1 MGKNT
6 TTNMVRSRS
15 LLLLIAALASTLVA
29 AEIADWKRG
38 LDAIVTKLQ
47 TNDDASADVDTI
59 VPENRDP
66 LEVADES
73 PSKLAASEVT
83 IMLQQGKKQDE
94 CEKLAED
101 LCKTVSEKVRIFDEQ
116 IEDLSDGSDCKDK
129 GQLLVKKTTQE
140 VNTLEITL
148 KTRTNEAAKL
158 ANAGVDFGTYP
169 LNTLEESECGQFWQ
183 DDAYVT
189 AKQASQNAAE
199 LVTETSTELTTLK
212 LQLKEA
218 IERAEEKRTECE
230 CDVRA
235 AYNSLYNSATSTAEE
250 DAAAYAKC
258 KHMKCFLK
266 TKNSE
271 QCLNLKFVVPTV
283 SQEKKFAQGVP
294 ENTVFC
300 AQDNKTGGSSGSGY
314 STSSTTTSTTS
325 ETTSRSGSFETFS
338 ENLSDEF
345 DSDEDEDIPTPPPTP
360 AAIEVKQSAQGAMQS
375 RKI

>member
-1 MGKNT
+1 MGET
-6 TTNMVRSRS
+6 PSENMVRSRS
-15 LLLLIAALASTLVA
+15 LLLLLAALASTVVA
-29 AEIADWKRG
+29 AATSADWKRG

-47 TNDDASADVDTI
+47 TNDDASALVQEVDTL

-73 PSKLAASEVT
+73 PAKLAAREVT
-83 IMLQQGKKQDE
+83 TMLQQGKKQDE

-140 VNTLEITL
+140 VNTLKTTL
-148 KTRTNEAAKL
+148 KTRTEEATKL

-183 DDAYVT
+183 DTAYVT

-199 LVTETSTELTTLK
+199 LVTETSTELTTLE

-235 AYNSLYNSATSTAEE
+235 AYNSLYISATRPGG
-250 DAAAYAKC
+250 AAAAPSAQC

-266 TKNSE
+266 TKNSK

-283 SQEKKFAQGVP
+283 SQEKIFANGVP
-294 ENTVFC
+294 KQECT
-300 AQDNKTGGSSGSGY
+300 ASAEQ
-314 STSSTTTSTTS
+314 
-325 ETTSRSGSFETFS
+325 EE
-338 ENLSDEF
+338 
-345 DSDEDEDIPTPPPTP
+345 DSDEESGSADQPDTGFDIVTDNTPPPTP
-360 AAIEVKQSAQGAMQS
+360 ASTLF
-375 RKI
+375 

>member
-1 MGKNT
+1 MGET
-6 TTNMVRSRS
+6 PSENMVRSRS
-15 LLLLIAALASTLVA
+15 LLLLLAALASTVVA
-29 AEIADWKRG
+29 AATSADWKRG

-47 TNDDASADVDTI
+47 TNDDASALVQDVDTL

-73 PSKLAASEVT
+73 PAKLAAREVT
-83 IMLQQGKKQDE
+83 TMLQQGKKQDE

-169 LNTLEESECGQFWQ
+169 LNTLDESECGQFWQ

-218 IERAEEKRTECE
+218 IERAEEKRTEC
-230 CDVRA
+230 DVRA
-235 AYNSLYNSATSTAEE
+235 AYNSLYISATSTAGE

-258 KHMKCFLK
+258 KHMKCFRK

-294 ENTVFC
+294 KQECTES
-300 AQDNKTGGSSGSGY
+300 AEEEEDNDEESGSS
-314 STSSTTTSTTS
+314 
-325 ETTSRSGSFETFS
+325 
-338 ENLSDEF
+338 DEPDTGF
-345 DSDEDEDIPTPPPTP
+345 DIVTDNTPPPTP
-360 AAIEVKQSAQGAMQS
+360 ASTLF
-375 RKI
+375 

>member
-1 MGKNT
+1 MGET
-6 TTNMVRSRS
+6 PSENMVRSRS
-15 LLLLIAALASTLVA
+15 LLLLLAALASTVVA
-29 AEIADWKRG
+29 ATTSADWKRG

-47 TNDDASADVDTI
+47 TNDDASALVQDVDTL

-66 LEVADES
+66 LEVADEF
-73 PSKLAASEVT
+73 PAKLAAREVT
-83 IMLQQGKKQDE
+83 TMLQQGKKQDE

-148 KTRTNEAAKL
+148 KTRTEEAAKL
-158 ANAGVDFGTYP
+158 ANAGVDFGTYA

-235 AYNSLYNSATSTAEE
+235 AYNSLYISATSTAGE

-314 STSSTTTSTTS
+314 STSSTTTTTTS
-325 ETTSRSGSFETFS
+325 ETTSSSSRSETFS

-360 AAIEVKQSAQGAMQS
+360 ASTFF
-375 RKI
+375 

>member
-1 MGKNT
+1 MGRVHGETHKR
-6 TTNMVRSRS
+6 NMVRSRS
-15 LLLLIAALASTLVA
+15 LLLLLAALASTVVA
-29 AEIADWKRG
+29 ATTSADWKRG

-47 TNDDASADVDTI
+47 TNDDASALVQDVDTL

-73 PSKLAASEVT
+73 PAKLAAREVT
-83 IMLQQGKKQDE
+83 TMLQQGKKQDE
-94 CEKLAED
+94 CEKLAD
-101 LCKTVSEKVRIFDEQ
+101 ALCKTVSEKVRIFDEQ

-183 DDAYVT
+183 DTAYVT

-212 LQLKEA
+212 LRLKEA

-235 AYNSLYNSATSTAEE
+235 AYNSLYNSATSTAGKDDE
-250 DAAAYAKC
+250 AYAKC

-271 QCLNLKFVVPTV
+271 QCPNLKFVVPTV
-283 SQEKKFAQGVP
+283 SQDKTFAKGVP
-294 ENTVFC
+294 TQECTGTSNT
-300 AQDNKTGGSSGSGY
+300 T
-314 STSSTTTSTTS
+314 TTTTSS
-325 ETTSRSGSFETFS
+325 NSSETFS
-338 ENLSDEF
+338 ENLSDE
-345 DSDEDEDIPTPPPTP
+345 DDISEEDEDILPTITT
-360 AAIEVKQSAQGAMQS
+360 ARSARGGARGTIRQDLVPG
-375 RKI
+375 R

>member
-1 MGKNT
+1 MGET
-6 TTNMVRSRS
+6 PSENMVRSRS
-15 LLLLIAALASTLVA
+15 LLLLLAALASTVVA
-29 AEIADWKRG
+29 ATTSADWKRG

-47 TNDDASADVDTI
+47 TNDDASALVQDVDTL

-73 PSKLAASEVT
+73 PAKLAAREVT
-83 IMLQQGKKQDE
+83 TMLQQGKKQDE

-129 GQLLVKKTTQE
+129 GQILVKKTTQE

-325 ETTSRSGSFETFS
+325 ETTSRSSSFETFS

-360 AAIEVKQSAQGAMQS
+360 AAI
-375 RKI
+375 

>member
-1 MGKNT
+1 MGET
-6 TTNMVRSRS
+6 PSENMVRSRS
-15 LLLLIAALASTLVA
+15 LLLLLAALASTVVA
-29 AEIADWKRG
+29 ATTSADWKRG

-47 TNDDASADVDTI
+47 TNDDASALVQDVDTL

-73 PSKLAASEVT
+73 PAKLAAREVT
-83 IMLQQGKKQDE
+83 TMLQQGKKQDE

-101 LCKTVSEKVRIFDEQ
+101 LCKTVSEKVSIFDEQ

-129 GQLLVKKTTQE
+129 GQLLVKKTTLE
-140 VNTLEITL
+140 VNTLKTTL
-148 KTRTNEAAKL
+148 KTRTEEAAKL

-169 LNTLEESECGQFWQ
+169 LNTLDESECGQFWQ
-183 DDAYVT
+183 DTAYVT

-199 LVTETSTELTTLK
+199 LVTETRTELTTLE

-235 AYNSLYNSATSTAEE
+235 AYNSLYNFATSTAEKDYE
-250 DAAAYAKC
+250 AYAKC

-283 SQEKKFAQGVP
+283 SQEKIFARGVP
-294 ENTVFC
+294 ENTLFC

-325 ETTSRSGSFETFS
+325 ETTSRSSSFETAMKKRQRIRRRYS
-338 ENLSDEF
+338 HSPTYLSGYL
-345 DSDEDEDIPTPPPTP
+345 SKTINST
-360 AAIEVKQSAQGAMQS
+360 
-375 RKI
+375 

>member
-1 MGKNT
+1 MGRVHGET
-6 TTNMVRSRS
+6 PSENMVRSRS
-15 LLLLIAALASTLVA
+15 LLLLLAALASTVVA
-29 AEIADWKRG
+29 ATTSADWKRG

-47 TNDDASADVDTI
+47 TNDDASALVQDVDTL

-73 PSKLAASEVT
+73 PAKLAAREVT
-83 IMLQQGKKQDE
+83 TMLQQGKKQDE

-212 LQLKEA
+212 LQLKQD

-235 AYNSLYNSATSTAEE
+235 AYNSLYSIATSTAEK
-250 DAAAYAKC
+250 DAKAYAKC
-258 KHMKCFLK
+258 KHMKCFLEK
-266 TKNSE
+266 KNSE
-271 QCLNLKFVVPTV
+271 DCLNLTFVVPTV
-283 SQEKKFAQGVP
+283 SQEKIFANGVP
-294 ENTVFC
+294 KQECTASAEQEEDSSN
-300 AQDNKTGGSSGSGY
+300 DEDSGSA
-314 STSSTTTSTTS
+314 
-325 ETTSRSGSFETFS
+325 
-338 ENLSDEF
+338 DEPDF
-345 DSDEDEDIPTPPPTP
+345 TDIRHSPFIFT
-360 AAIEVKQSAQGAMQS
+360 
-375 RKI
+375 